1 MHKPGLV
8 SAQHADGRIRTYLCW
23 PEDTVSVNDTL
34 ITSYEPA
41 EATGTWTVG
50 IATVVKADAS
60 LGEGVRPYLL
70 HIPWVFLLDRS
81 DAASLV
87 KSSFNES
94 IRLINE
100 WPKF

>member
-23 PEDTVSVNDTL
+23 PEDTVSVGDIL

-41 EATGTWTVG
+41 EATGTWTTG
-50 IATVVKADAS
+50 IATVVKVDAS

-70 HIPWVFLLDRS
+70 HIPNGFLLARS
-81 DAASLV
+81 EAVDLV
-87 KSSFNES
+87 RRSFNES
-94 IRLINE
+94 IRLIQE